1 MRTAL
6 VRARRLL
13 REQGVAPTLA
23 LAWSA
28 GWMRLAWWPVVG
40 ALARRA
46 AAAARPPFYGQRLLA
61 RFHPRGFVSPAARL
75 AHPGLVTGRH
85 VYVGPDV
92 LIYADGHGGTV
103 ELGDGVHLYDGTWIQ
118 TGAEGSVHIG
128 AGSSLQPRCQLS
140 AYVSRIEIGRGVAIA
155 PQCAFYPYDHL
166 VGDGELRM
174 LSSKGP
180 IVVGD
185 DAVLGY
191 GVTVLSGVRIG
202 RRAVVG
208 AGSVVTR
215 DVPDDA
221 VAAGNPARVL
231 RSRAAVG

>member
-1 MRTAL
+1 MSAL
-6 VRARRLL
+6 ARARRVL
-13 REQGVAPTLA
+13 RDHSVGSTLA

-28 GWMRLAWWPVVG
+28 AWMRLAWWPVVG

-46 AAAARPPFYGQRLLA
+46 AAAGRPPLYGQRLLA
-61 RFHPRGFVSPAARL
+61 RLHPRGFVSPTARV
-75 AHPGLVTGRH
+75 AHPGLTTGRH
-85 VYVGPDV
+85 VYLGPGV
-92 LIYADGHGGTV
+92 LIYADRDSGTV
-103 ELGDGVHLYDGTWIQ
+103 ELGDEVRLYDDTYIQ
-118 TGAEGSVHIG
+118 TGEDGSVRIG

-140 AYVSRIEIGRGVAIA
+140 AYVSRIEIGREVAIA
-155 PQCAFYPYDHL
+155 PRCAFYPYDHL
-166 VGDGELRM
+166 VGDDDLRM

-180 IVVGD
+180 IVIGD
-185 DAVLGY
+185 HAVLGH

-202 RRAVVG
+202 SRAVVG

-231 RSRAAVG
+231 RSRAAAE